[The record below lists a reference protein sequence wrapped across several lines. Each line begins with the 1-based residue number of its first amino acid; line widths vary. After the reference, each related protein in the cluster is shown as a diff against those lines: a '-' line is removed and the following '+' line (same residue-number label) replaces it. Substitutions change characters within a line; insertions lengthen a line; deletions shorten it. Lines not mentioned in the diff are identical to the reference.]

1 MKLKIYSFYIL
12 KILLRLKKNNDNQTK
27 NKQKRDFVKGTNMKF
42 FSPSF

>member
-12 KILLRLKKNNDNQTK
+12 KILLSLKKNNDNQTK